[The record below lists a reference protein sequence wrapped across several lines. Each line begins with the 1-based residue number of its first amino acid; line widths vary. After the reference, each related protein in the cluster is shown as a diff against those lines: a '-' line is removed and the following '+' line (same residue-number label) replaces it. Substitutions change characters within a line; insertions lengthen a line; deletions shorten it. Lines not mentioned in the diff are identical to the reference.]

1 VGLLIR
7 SLVRTTF
14 FPVSLHFANVPCT
27 LPSLPAAPPSPSRST
42 CLHVGP
48 QLDHPPLRWYAVLF
62 SSLSTHIYSQLVV
75 ISPLEKTLPAR
86 MTMDLDECLLDNDRL
101 RHGLRLANALP
112 DADGLA
118 AQIHTRLPDLLFKFD
133 MLQTN
138 LLTHDR
144 IDAPATARCCARS
157 YLDCGLCCAV
167 IPTFQTHKC
176 CVGRV
181 GNLAK
186 YRLISVISTRYT
198 LASSRASISR
208 LSTLSTSIRLWQSF

>member
-1 VGLLIR
+1 
-7 SLVRTTF
+7 
-14 FPVSLHFANVPCT
+14 
-27 LPSLPAAPPSPSRST
+27 
-42 CLHVGP
+42 
-48 QLDHPPLRWYAVLF
+48 
-62 SSLSTHIYSQLVV
+62 
-75 ISPLEKTLPAR
+75 

-101 RHGLRLANALP
+101 RHGLRLANTLP

-208 LSTLSTSIRLWQSF
+208 LSRGSTKRSAHLVPTFRLMCNTLCKAQHITPNATHWLCQCAEHRRSATHWPCQCAEHYRSATGSRGKFYQVHGPQTQTT